1 MLETSEKR
9 ETLWK
14 QTDTSGWEQGG
25 GGPCLFLELPLM
37 HPSTARGREGF
48 FPGQWGLPRVPMG
61 TTKSKTA
68 SSCLFVHRLPTY
80 LPGWEAHFLAR
91 KPTHSS
97 AGTGFT
103 LPCREGSWASSPWG
117 APCRGL
123 GSAVSSLPLPR
134 PWQTVPSLSPLPPQ
148 PGAPSCLDTRAELN
162 QEARRVSGIEAWLT
176 GQC

>member
-1 MLETSEKR
+1 
-9 ETLWK
+9 
-14 QTDTSGWEQGG
+14 
-25 GGPCLFLELPLM
+25 M

-48 FPGQWGLPRVPMG
+48 FPGHWGLPRVPMG

-103 LPCREGSWASSPWG
+103 LPCREGSWASSPWE

-148 PGAPSCLDTRAELN
+148 PGAPSCLDTRAELT
-162 QEARRVSGIEAWLT
+162 QEARRISGIEAWLR